1 MDLHRFQELP
11 PLSVGECRELW
22 ESLTGIEVNEEKL
35 RPLQI
40 LTGGSPR
47 RLHILTEFTRTPSL
61 RDLMTNLN

>member
-47 RLHILTEFTRTPSL
+47 LLHILTEFTRTPSL